1 MTVCL
6 PPLCVPV
13 CVCVGVCLVCVLVF
27 CSSLDMLSSGL
38 SGLSGLCTLLAIAIG
53 SCLPQWLLAIAFL
66 DIPCF
71 LDFLDILFS
80 PLIFFVLSQ
89 SLLEVLTTD

>member
-1 MTVCL
+1 M
-6 PPLCVPV
+6 
-13 CVCVGVCLVCVLVF
+13 
-27 CSSLDMLSSGL
+27 
-38 SGLSGLCTLLAIAIG
+38 A
-53 SCLPQWLLAIAFL
+53 LAIAFL

>member
-1 MTVCL
+1 MCA
-6 PPLCVPV
+6 CI
-13 CVCVGVCLVCVLVF
+13 
-27 CSSLDMLSSGL
+27 CSSLDMLCRPDFL
-38 SGLSGLCTLLAIAIG
+38 DFLDCVRYLPLPLAVAF
-53 SCLPQWLLAIAFL
+53 QWLLAIAFL

>member
-6 PPLCVPV
+6 PPLCA
-13 CVCVGVCLVCVLVF
+13 CVCVLV
-27 CSSLDMLSSGL
+27 SVWDSLDMLSSGL

>member
-1 MTVCL
+1 ML
-6 PPLCVPV
+6 ASSVPV
-13 CVCVGVCLVCVLVF
+13 CVLVSVWYVCLYLLFWLCCRLDFLDFLDCV
-27 CSSLDMLSSGL
+27 
-38 SGLSGLCTLLAIAIG
+38 LLAIAIG